1 VIKKLVCVQLGY
13 FLRSLVEQ
21 KLFQATDDPIIE
33 VAQDRV
39 SLAPSK
45 WRLFLIFLLVNH
57 FEES

>member
-1 VIKKLVCVQLGY
+1 MIQKLVCVHLGY

-21 KLFQATDDPIIE
+21 MLFQAADDPVIE

-39 SLAPSK
+39 CLAPSK